1 MNTAA
6 DAVRTTA
13 LDIRYGQVGL
23 LQLKLRSTDP
33 GAILDELTGKV
44 ATVPQFF
51 RQTAICLDLAE
62 LAGEPGVP
70 EMRGVIEA
78 IRRCGM
84 LVVGFAEGPASAELA
99 KAMSLPV
106 ISGFRPQNAAPRAVA
121 AAVPTLAPAA
131 VPAVESAPAPEPE
144 PAPPP
149 LPALIHT
156 QPVRSGQRLYA
167 RDRDL
172 IITASVGAAAEV
184 MADGCVHIYGALRG
198 RAMAG
203 VRGDASARVFAR
215 EFHAELVGV
224 AGVFKVF
231 EQLPPE
237 LAGQPVQALLAGEE
251 LRIAR
256 LG

>member
-1 MNTAA
+1 MNTTAE
-6 DAVRTTA
+6 AVRTTA
-13 LDIRYGQVGL
+13 LDIRYAQVGL

-44 ATVPQFF
+44 ATTPQFF

-62 LAGEPGVP
+62 LEGEPGVP
-70 EMRGVIEA
+70 EMRIVIEA

-84 LVVGFAEGPASAELA
+84 LVAGFAEGPAVAELA
-99 KAMSLPV
+99 RAMALPV
-106 ISGFRPQNAAPRAVA
+106 IAGFRPQNAAPRAPA
-121 AAVPTLAPAA
+121 AAAPAA
-131 VPAVESAPAPEPE
+131 PAPAPA
-144 PAPPP
+144 PAPQP

-172 IITASVGAAAEV
+172 IVTATVGAGAEV
-184 MADGCVHIYGALRG
+184 MADGCVHIYGSLRG

-203 VRGDASARVFAR
+203 VRGDAGARVFVR
-215 EFHAELVGV
+215 EFRAELVAV

-231 EQLPPE
+231 EQLPAD
-237 LAGQPVQALLAGEE
+237 LAGHPVQALLAGEE
-251 LRIAR
+251 LRFAR
-256 LG
+256 LDG

>member
-1 MNTAA
+1 MNTTA
-6 DAVRTTA
+6 DAARTTA
-13 LDIRYGQVGL
+13 LDLRYSQVGL
-23 LQLKLRSTDP
+23 LQMKLRSTDP

-62 LAGEPGVP
+62 LEGEPDVA

-78 IRRCGM
+78 VRRCGM
-84 LVVGFAEGPASAELA
+84 LVVGFAEGQASSALA

-106 ISGFRPQNAAPRAVA
+106 IAGFRPQHAAPRA
-121 AAVPTLAPAA
+121 PAA
-131 VPAVESAPAPEPE
+131 VAPAP
-144 PAPPP
+144 APVVPVLAPVPQP

-156 QPVRSGQRLYA
+156 QPVRSGQRVYA

-172 IITASVGAAAEV
+172 IVTASVGAAAEV

-203 VRGDASARVFAR
+203 VRGDAGARVFTR
-215 EFHAELVGV
+215 EFHAELVAV
-224 AGVFKVF
+224 NGVFKVF
-231 EQLPPE
+231 EQLPAD
-237 LAGQPVQALLAGEE
+237 LAGQPVQALLDGED
-251 LRIAR
+251 LRFAR
-256 LG
+256 LDD

>member
-1 MNTAA
+1 MNATA
-6 DAVRTTA
+6 DAARTAA

-51 RQTAICLDLAE
+51 RQTPICLDLAE
-62 LAGEPGVP
+62 LAGEPDVA

-84 LVVGFAEGPASAELA
+84 LVVGFAEGPASTALA
-99 KAMSLPV
+99 TAMSLPV
-106 ISGFRPQNAAPRAVA
+106 IAGFRPQNAAPRSVA
-121 AAVPTLAPAA
+121 AGVPTLAPA
-131 VPAVESAPAPEPE
+131 PTPAPTPQ
-144 PAPPP
+144 P
-149 LPALIHT
+149 LPALIHA
-156 QPVRSGQRLYA
+156 QPVRSGQRIYA

-172 IITASVGAAAEV
+172 IVTASVGAAAEV
-184 MADGCVHIYGALRG
+184 LADGCVHIYGALRG

-203 VRGDASARVFAR
+203 VRGDAGARVFTR

-231 EQLPPE
+231 EQLPAD
-237 LAGQPVQALLAGEE
+237 LAGQPVQAQLDGEE
-251 LRIAR
+251 LRFAR

>member
-1 MNTAA
+1 MNATA
-6 DAVRTTA
+6 DAARTAA

-62 LAGEPGVP
+62 LASEPDVA

-84 LVVGFAEGPASAELA
+84 LVVGFAEGPASTALA
-99 KAMSLPV
+99 KAMDLPV
-106 ISGFRPQNAAPRAVA
+106 IVGFRSQNVAPRTVA
-121 AAVPTLAPAA
+121 ADVPLAPA
-131 VPAVESAPAPEPE
+131 PAPAPQ
-144 PAPPP
+144 P

-156 QPVRSGQRLYA
+156 QPVRSGQRIYA

-172 IITASVGAAAEV
+172 IVTASVGAAAEV
-184 MADGCVHIYGALRG
+184 MADGCVHIYGPLRG

-203 VRGDASARVFAR
+203 VRGDAGARVFIH
-215 EFHAELVGV
+215 EFHAELVAV

-231 EQLPPE
+231 EQLPAD
-237 LAGQPVQALLAGEE
+237 LAGQPVQALLAGED
-251 LRIAR
+251 LRFAR
-256 LG
+256 LDV